1 MSEVKDPDDEMDG
14 GADYAS
20 NYFDNG
26 EWEGNKRC
34 LEEETSK
41 AFKKKKTIDLYEYKI
56 TGNQVQIFR
65 NGHEVINPREKVRI
79 GAFEG
84 VQDILKDVVA
94 FYMGGEAL
102 FI

>member
-1 MSEVKDPDDEMDG
+1 MKTDLI
-14 GADYAS
+14 
-20 NYFDNG
+20 
-26 EWEGNKRC
+26 C
-34 LEEETSK
+34 LVLPAWK
-41 AFKKKKTIDLYEYKI
+41 MKQLD
-56 TGNQVQIFR
+56 QVQIFR

-94 FYMGGEAL
+94 FYIVGGTL